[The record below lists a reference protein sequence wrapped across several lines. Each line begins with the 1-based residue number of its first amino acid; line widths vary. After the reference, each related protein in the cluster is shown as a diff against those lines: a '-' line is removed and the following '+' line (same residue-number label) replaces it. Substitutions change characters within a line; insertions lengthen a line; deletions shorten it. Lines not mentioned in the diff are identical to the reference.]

1 MSVTPLP
8 KLKAKRR
15 QSPRAPTHLSKKTRE
30 WWQKIVEAY
39 QFEEFELR
47 LLTAAAEAWDRKE
60 KAREAVE
67 KDGLTYL
74 DRFKQPATRPE
85 VGIERDSRLAFFRCM
100 RQLALS
106 EEPPEDRPKPYRF
119 GGKK

>member
-1 MSVTPLP
+1 MSVSTLP
-8 KLKAKRR
+8 KLSGKRHKPPKP
-15 QSPRAPTHLSKKTRE
+15 PRHLSKKTRE
-30 WWQKIVEAY
+30 WWRKIVEAY
-39 QFEEFELR
+39 KFEDFELR
-47 LLTAAAEAWDRKE
+47 LLTAAGESWDRKE
-60 KAREAVE
+60 KAREVIE

-74 DRFKQPATRPE
+74 DRFGQPATRPE

-106 EEPPEDRPKPYRF
+106 EGPPEDRPSPLKF